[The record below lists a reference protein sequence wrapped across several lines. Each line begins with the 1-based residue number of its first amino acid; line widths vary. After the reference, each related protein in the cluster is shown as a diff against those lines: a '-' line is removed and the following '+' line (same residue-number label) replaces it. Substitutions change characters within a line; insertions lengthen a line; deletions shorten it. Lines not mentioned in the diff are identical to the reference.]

1 MRESSA
7 CWDTVSGALAGL
19 GLEGPCQVHIA
30 PTLLCLDDR
39 AHQVFMGFDDWSSVA
54 RHLGRRHSL
63 ETQVWIEGE
72 EGAEKVTLG
81 CLTPDLRPGW
91 VVLPALETE
100 FGGGLQSLV
109 EVVDRL
115 LAPGGCPWDQAQT
128 HDTLKRHLIEEA
140 YELIEAIES
149 CDSDRLIEE
158 LGDVL
163 LQPVMHAQI
172 AAKAGQWDIEA
183 VARAVTLKLVRR
195 HPHVFGSVEANDAD
209 EVLRNWD
216 EIKRQEKGGGRNSA
230 LDGVPRSMPAL
241 SRAFEVSK
249 RAARL
254 GFEWHDLDGVWTKL
268 AEEEKE
274 LWAAVEKGTGVPEEL
289 GDLLFTI
296 VNIARWLKV
305 DPEEALRRM
314 VDRFQERFETMES
327 LADRPLKD
335 LNLDD
340 WDELWTKAKAA
351 QTRSQ

>member
-1 MRESSA
+1 
-7 CWDTVSGALAGL
+7 
-19 GLEGPCQVHIA
+19 
-30 PTLLCLDDR
+30 
-39 AHQVFMGFDDWSSVA
+39 
-54 RHLGRRHSL
+54 
-63 ETQVWIEGE
+63 
-72 EGAEKVTLG
+72 
-81 CLTPDLRPGW
+81 
-91 VVLPALETE
+91 
-100 FGGGLQSLV
+100 
-109 EVVDRL
+109 VVDRL

-149 CDSDRLIEE
+149 GDAERLIEE

-172 AAKAGQWDIEA
+172 AARNGHWDIEA
-183 VARAVTLKLVRR
+183 VARAVTEKLVRR
-195 HPHVFGSVEANDAD
+195 HPHVFGSVEAKDAD
-209 EVLRNWD
+209 EVLHNWD
-216 EIKRQEKGGGRNSA
+216 EIKRQEKGTSGRSA

-241 SRAFEVSK
+241 SRAFEISK

-305 DPEEALRRM
+305 DPEEALRKM
-314 VDRFQERFETMES
+314 VDRFQERFATMES
-327 LADRPLKD
+327 LAGRPLKE

-351 QTRSQ
+351 QAHP